1 MRGQLK
7 RTFGLKHLRPGQ
19 EEVIR
24 RVLGGDDT
32 LALMATGAG
41 KSLCYQLPATLLPG
55 RTLVVSP
62 LIALMKDQCDKL
74 VGMGVAAVQI
84 NSGQTALEREEAENA
99 VRDGSA
105 KVIMTTPE
113 QLSNASFVKDVS
125 QFKVSLLVVDEAHC
139 ISQWGHDFRPAFLGI
154 GSALER
160 LGRPVVLALTA
171 TATQAAID
179 DVKQQLDRPGMH
191 VVNTGLYRPNL
202 RYAVDVVSSEEGK
215 NARLLTLLQ
224 AHEGQGIVYTTT
236 VKAAVSVWELLK
248 QSGEDVALYHGRL
261 PAGHRRDSQD
271 AFMRGAARIMVA
283 TQAFGMGIDKAD
295 TRFVIHHQM
304 PASLEVYY
312 QESGRAGRDGKPAH
326 CVLLYL
332 ARDRAIQQ
340 FFLGGRYPSLDDLRA
355 LLAQLS
361 RPSSDGEGWTQD
373 AIIESVNRPKTKV
386 ELALHLLR
394 QQNVVQGDA
403 AGHLRLQGDAARLAT
418 DDAALQAM
426 LHGHAERKQR
436 DRGMLETMVFYCQSG
451 RCRWLMLLT
460 HFEQAEGFQRC
471 GSCDN
476 CVRMQRAEEVTK
488 RENEDR
494 ALALAEQ
501 AGDGQHAPDL
511 KAGDAV
517 RVPRYG
523 RGRISVFSQE
533 GVTVQFPNGP
543 ERCFL
548 PEYVK
553 PA

>member
-1 MRGQLK
+1 M
-7 RTFGLKHLRPGQ
+7 
-19 EEVIR
+19 R
-24 RVLGGDDT
+24 RVLAGHDT

-74 VGMGVAAVQI
+74 RDMGVAAVQI
-84 NSGQTALEREEAENA
+84 NSAQQAAEREEAESA
-99 VRDGSA
+99 VHDGSA
-105 KVIMTTPE
+105 KIIMTTPE
-113 QLSNASFVKDVS
+113 QLSNAGFVKDVS
-125 QFKVSLLVVDEAHC
+125 RFKVSLLVVDEAHC

-154 GSALER
+154 GSALKR
-160 LGRPVVLALTA
+160 LGRPTVLALTA

-179 DVKQQLDRPGMH
+179 DVTQQLDLPGMQ

-202 RYAVDVVSSEEGK
+202 RYAVDVVGSEESK
-215 NARLLTLLQ
+215 NARLLTLLK

-236 VKAAVSVWELLK
+236 VKAAVSVWELLT
-248 QSGEDVALYHGRL
+248 QAGETAALYHGRL

-271 AFMRGAARIMVA
+271 AFMSGAARIMVA

-295 TRFVIHHQM
+295 TRFVIHYQV

-312 QESGRAGRDGKPAH
+312 QESGRAGRDGEPAR
-326 CVLLYL
+326 CTLLYL

-355 LLAQLS
+355 LLTQLS
-361 RPSSDGEGWTQD
+361 KRSPDERGWTQD
-373 AIIESVNRPKTKV
+373 TVIEAAGRPKTKV
-386 ELALHLLR
+386 ELALHMLR
-394 QQNVVQGDA
+394 QQKVVKSNAEGRLTVPGDA
-403 AGHLRLQGDAARLAT
+403 AKLAM
-418 DDAALQAM
+418 DDAALQA
-426 LHGHAERKQR
+426 LLEGDASRKKR
-436 DRGMLETMVFYCQSG
+436 DRDMLEAMVFYCQSG
-451 RCRWLMLLT
+451 RCRWLMLLE
-460 HFEQAEGFQRC
+460 HLEQAEGFQRC
-471 GSCDN
+471 GACDN
-476 CVRMQRAEEVTK
+476 CVRMRRAEEVAK
-488 RENEDR
+488 RDNEAR
-494 ALALAEQ
+494 ALAAAEH
-501 AGDGQHAPDL
+501 ADDGQRKPDL

-523 RGRISVFSQE
+523 RGRISALSQE